1 MKEEF
6 NLSDEIINGFD
17 MLPVEDVKKFIK
29 RLKELA
35 KLELQDAK
43 MLIRINLIIDKLAGE
58 EFKWESLKIT
68 KKRKKL
74 TLT

>member
-58 EFKWESLKIT
+58 EFK
-68 KKRKKL
+68 
-74 TLT
+74 